1 MNHGCSEVYR
11 QTRRLALITLHRQLQ
26 LHLQP
31 TVDMLR
37 LAQAAITTSAV
48 VLREQ
53 NADRDGDVA
62 RVLLYCAA
70 DPLDREIERIE
81 ALLAMFGGKEKQEFL
96 PDSRAH

>member
-1 MNHGCSEVYR
+1 MA
-11 QTRRLALITLHRQLQ
+11 TRKSTGKPAGSLTPALITLHRQLQ

-81 ALLAMFGGKEKQEFL
+81 ALLDTLGGRNTKDAADQ
-96 PDSRAH
+96 STH